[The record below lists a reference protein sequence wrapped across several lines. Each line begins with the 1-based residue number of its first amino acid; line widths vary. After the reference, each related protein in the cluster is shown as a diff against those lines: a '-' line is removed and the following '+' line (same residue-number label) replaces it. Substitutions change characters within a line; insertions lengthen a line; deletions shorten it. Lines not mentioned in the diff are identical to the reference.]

1 MKIKSHINFKRF
13 IIILLAIILS
23 YLIFNAYGI
32 YNYSKEYSEEKC
44 DVAIVLGAGTS
55 NGKISPIFK
64 ERINHSIYLYNN
76 KIIKMI
82 ILTGGYGSKQK
93 QSDSKIAKNYLLTK
107 NIPVDAILIEE
118 KSRYT
123 IENLIESKQIMDSL
137 KFNSALIVTDPIHMK
152 RSMKLAEELNINCK
166 PSPTKTTMYRTFLP
180 KTKSLAYET
189 FYYSLGQIIRV
200 N

>member
-64 ERINHSIYLYNN
+64 ERI
-76 KIIKMI
+76 KK
-82 ILTGGYGSKQK
+82 
-93 QSDSKIAKNYLLTK
+93 
-107 NIPVDAILIEE
+107 
-118 KSRYT
+118 
-123 IENLIESKQIMDSL
+123 
-137 KFNSALIVTDPIHMK
+137 
-152 RSMKLAEELNINCK
+152 AE
-166 PSPTKTTMYRTFLP
+166 
-180 KTKSLAYET
+180 TKSIFISGKSSNVSFEEITKKYKDT
-189 FYYSLGQIIRV
+189 